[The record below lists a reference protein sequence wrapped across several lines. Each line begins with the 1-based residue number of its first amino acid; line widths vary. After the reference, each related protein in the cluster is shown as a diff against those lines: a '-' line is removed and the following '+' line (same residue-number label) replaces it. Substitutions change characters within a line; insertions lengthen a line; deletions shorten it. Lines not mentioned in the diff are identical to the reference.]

1 MFKQHILSAVVA
13 LLSTVIVFGGWLL
26 TNELLNRQHLTL
38 MNTVH
43 SISVKEPT
51 EADIS
56 VEPAKVT
63 LSTQQI
69 SDILEVMKSGYR
81 KYYHDPYDEQL
92 TMEEAIRVAKSDL
105 SYFCDK
111 GILPLELLESSFTQ
125 TNAFLYDLQ
134 SIKQEAVPVPVV
146 VEKLSDAAYS
156 FWSVQL
162 SNRDISVELTLNA
175 LTGQIWIADINSY
188 TPNINF
194 DDIKALEIIK
204 EYEAYLGLTGGS
216 ELRSDDTFAF
226 KSYDNHQIGIM
237 ISKKTDKSRHYNS
250 LHISL
255 TSTP

>member
-1 MFKQHILSAVVA
+1 VNKQHILSAVVA
-13 LLSTVIVFGGWLL
+13 LLSTVIVFEGWLF
-26 TNELLNRQHLTL
+26 TNELLNRQHSTL

-51 EADIS
+51 ESDIS
-56 VEPAKVT
+56 EEPAKVT
-63 LSTQQI
+63 LSTEQI
-69 SDILEVMKSGYR
+69 SDILEVMEAGYR

-92 TMEEAIRVAKSDL
+92 TMEEAIKAAKSGL

-111 GILPLELLESSFTQ
+111 GILPLELLENSFTQ

-134 SIKQEAVPVPVV
+134 SIKLEAVPVPVV
-146 VEKLSDAAYS
+146 VEKISEPAYS

-188 TPNINF
+188 NPNINF
-194 DDIKALEIIK
+194 DDIKALDIVK

-216 ELRSDDTFAF
+216 ELRSDDSFAI
-226 KSYDNHQIGIM
+226 KSYDDHQIGIA
-237 ISKKTDKSRHYNS
+237 IYKKTGRSDHYEA
-250 LHISL
+250 LHLSL